1 MGHEF
6 EEEKMNITRYQATWK
21 NGIHLEKIFNS
32 STFKGF
38 PVTPAVR
45 TSFILEM

>member
-1 MGHEF
+1 
-6 EEEKMNITRYQATWK
+6 MNQFFKQLVIKQHGM

-32 STFKGF
+32 STVKGF

-45 TSFILEM
+45 TSFILET